1 VITTMVRAD
10 GVLRIP
16 PLSEGV
22 NAGEEVRVELLRP
35 ESEIEHTI
43 VMSGSHDV
51 ALGILEDCLKQRAPH
66 LKLSMTNVGS
76 LGGLVALKR
85 GEAHLVGSH
94 LLDPRSG
101 AYNLPDVARL
111 LGARADVQVV
121 TLGIREQGL
130 IVARGNPKRIRSLR
144 DLTRADVRYVNRQP
158 GAGTRVLLDYLLGK
172 QRLAP
177 RRIRG
182 YEREEYT
189 HMAVAV
195 AVASGLADCGLGIRS
210 AATAIGLDFVPVE
223 REEYD
228 LVLRG
233 DFARTPAA
241 VALLATLRS
250 PEFRAAVERLGGY
263 DLRNAGVVRES
274 RGRRRGSGG

>member
-1 VITTMVRAD
+1 M
-10 GVLRIP
+10 
-16 PLSEGV
+16 
-22 NAGEEVRVELLRP
+22 
-35 ESEIEHTI
+35 
-43 VMSGSHDV
+43 
-51 ALGILEDCLKQRAPH
+51 
-66 LKLSMTNVGS
+66 
-76 LGGLVALKR
+76 
-85 GEAHLVGSH
+85 
-94 LLDPRSG
+94 
-101 AYNLPDVARL
+101 
-111 LGARADVQVV
+111 QVV

-144 DLTRADVRYVNRQP
+144 DLTRADVRYVNRQS

-172 QRLAP
+172 QRIAP

-195 AVASGLADCGLGIRS
+195 AVASGLADAGLGIRS
-210 AATAIGLDFVPVE
+210 AAAAIGLDFVPVE

-233 DFARTPAA
+233 DFARTPTAA
-241 VALLATLRS
+241 TLLATLRS

-263 DLRNAGVVRES
+263 DLRNSGAIRDVRA
-274 RGRRRGSGG
+274 RRRG